1 MAEANQSIQELEAAI
16 EALID
21 RNTLQYVL
29 AAIVNVCGSK
39 GQEDAALAVYS
50 VVNNSAVAAVSSD

>member
-1 MAEANQSIQELEAAI
+1 MATHSIQELEAAI

-21 RNTLQYVL
+21 RSTLQHVL

-50 VVNNSAVAAVSSD
+50 VVNNSAVAAVS